1 LTSSPLSWTGGP
13 DRGFSL
19 VGYSMGGGLCVNF
32 ASYFPKM
39 VKSLVL
45 FAPAGILRPRH
56 MSGRARFLYSMGL
69 VPERLVNW
77 IVYRRLK
84 AGPMY
89 RDENRK
95 ASVGTVVSAEVEGNA
110 A

>member
-1 LTSSPLSWTGGP
+1 M
-13 DRGFSL
+13 
-19 VGYSMGGGLCVNF
+19 GYSLGGGIAANF
-32 ASYFPKM
+32 ASYFPNM
-39 VKSLVL
+39 VRSLVL
-45 FAPAGILRPRH
+45 VAPSGIIRPRH
-56 MSGRARFLYSMGL
+56 MSGRSRFLYSMGL

-89 RDENRK
+89 RDENKK
-95 ASVGTVVSAEVEGNA
+95 ANVGTVVSAEVEGDA

>member
-1 LTSSPLSWTGGP
+1 
-13 DRGFSL
+13 
-19 VGYSMGGGLCVNF
+19 
-32 ASYFPKM
+32 M

-45 FAPAGILRPRH
+45 VAPAGIIRPRH
-56 MSGRARFLYSMGL
+56 MSSRSRFLYLMGL

-89 RDENRK
+89 KDENKNKK
-95 ASVGTVVSAEVEGNA
+95 ATVGMAVSAEVEGHA